1 MWLGTPGSNFV
12 LDHNE
17 IYNDINDTD
26 GVVHDECI
34 RVSDLS
40 NLTFTR
46 NHMWSCFV
54 MDVFIGEGTNSSN
67 VLFENN
73 IFEAPTGSSGNANN
87 AIYTSHAP
95 DNWVVRYNTF
105 GSSGLSVVT
114 DPTSGG

>member
-40 NLTFTR
+40 NLTSPATTCGPA
-46 NHMWSCFV
+46 S
-54 MDVFIGEGTNSSN
+54 
-67 VLFENN
+67 
-73 IFEAPTGSSGNANN
+73 
-87 AIYTSHAP
+87 
-95 DNWVVRYNTF
+95 
-105 GSSGLSVVT
+105 
-114 DPTSGG
+114 

>member
-54 MDVFIGEGTNSSN
+54 MDVFIGEGTVSSN
-67 VLFENN
+67 VVFENN
-73 IFEAPTGSSGNANN
+73 VFGAPTGSSGNPP
-87 AIYTSHAP
+87 TPSTPLMH
-95 DNWVVRYNTF
+95 RTT
-105 GSSGLSVVT
+105 GSSATTPSARAAS
-114 DPTSGG
+114 PS